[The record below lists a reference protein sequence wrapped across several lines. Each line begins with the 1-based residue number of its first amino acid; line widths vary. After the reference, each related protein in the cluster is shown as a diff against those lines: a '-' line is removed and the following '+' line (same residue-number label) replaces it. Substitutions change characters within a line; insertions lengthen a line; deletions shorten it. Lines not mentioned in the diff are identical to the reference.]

1 MKSKLAKRIT
11 SLFIT
16 MSILLVSGSS
26 ILAADAIP
34 ANTLNKGDTVTAGTV
49 ISDSSSGKHA
59 MLCIGD
65 TTTIDLYTSGNWT
78 ADQTY
83 TVVEKVNDNDYLYVA
98 LSPGLPISSFKK
110 DDTIPKGT
118 VIFDD
123 LEMNNSKIE
132 FDDSSIYRLSNG
144 PWTADQDYVVTY
156 VYNYNDYYIELF
168 VEPAP
173 APQPSGTPADQLNI
187 GDTVAVGT
195 VICNM
200 DSHDTDAVLV
210 LVLDTEYYVQLAM
223 GDWTADQTYTVTDKC
238 TDNGMLYVTLT
249 PSSDPGPQPQPQPQP
264 TEGTPMSDFTV
275 GDTIPTGTVL
285 VNTCPNASAVKVTG
299 QDAVWVF
306 PNQTWTADQN
316 YVVTKVSTSS
326 DGSYYDLYLEPA
338 GEPGPQPGPQPGPVD
353 PTPIVLS
360 PEEIREMSMTNF
372 VENLYLNALGRTYE
386 NIGRSHWMEMLHKNA
401 TGTEI
406 VWGFF
411 NSQEFLSMN
420 LSNEDYVRT
429 LYRVFNNN
437 ATPDAA
443 NVASMAA
450 SLENGTTREQLFN
463 QFAATEEWASIC
475 AYYAVNV

>member
-16 MSILLVSGSS
+16 MSI
-26 ILAADAIP
+26 ILAVG
-34 ANTLNKGDTVTAGTV
+34 ANILAVSET
-49 ISDSSSGKHA
+49 
-59 MLCIGD
+59 
-65 TTTIDLYTSGNWT
+65 
-78 ADQTY
+78 
-83 TVVEKVNDNDYLYVA
+83 
-98 LSPGLPISSFKK
+98 PITNFKA
-110 DDTIPKGT
+110 DDTIAAGT
-118 VIFDD
+118 TICNAPGYA
-123 LEMNNSKIE
+123 MNSHIYIE
-132 FDDSSIYRLSNG
+132 GVSEPGYIPSG
-144 PWTADQDYVVTY
+144 GTWTADQDYLVTRVDTYDGGWYDLY
-156 VYNYNDYYIELF
+156 VKPAS
-168 VEPAP
+168 EPE
-173 APQPSGTPADQLNI
+173 PQPSGTPADQLNV

-195 VICNM
+195 VICDM

-210 LVLDTEYYVQLAM
+210 LVLDTEYYVKLAM
-223 GDWTADQTYTVTDKC
+223 GDWTADQTYTVTDKY
-238 TDNGMLYVTLT
+238 TDNGMLFVVLT
-249 PSSDPGPQPQPQPQP
+249 PSSDPGPQPQP
-264 TEGTPMSDFTV
+264 TENVPMSSFTV
-275 GDTIPTGTVL
+275 GDTIPAGTVL
-285 VNTCPNASAVKVTG
+285 YNDCTNASGIKVRG
-299 QDAVWVF
+299 QDMPTWVF
-306 PNQTWTADQN
+306 PGQTWTADQN
-316 YVVTKVSTSS
+316 YYVYRAEIDP
-326 DGSYYDLYLEPA
+326 DGMYADLYVEPA
-338 GEPGPQPGPQPGPVD
+338 GDPGPGPVD
-353 PTPIVLS
+353 PTPVILT

-386 NIGRSHWMEMLHKNA
+386 NIGRSHWMELLHKNA